1 MNYLSLNFFILFLF
15 SFYLYWNVNNQYRRY
30 ILLISSSIFY
40 SLFSINYLFHL
51 YFIILINYVLIK
63 NIPKYSNRILRIQIL
78 FNLLNLIFFKYF
90 YFVLESLGVIF
101 GLPYLSE
108 KTELNKHLSN
118 LLSIS
123 NFEIV
128 LPATISYYT
137 FQFISLGVDCKNK
150 KLEPPSLF
158 DLSSFI
164 LFFPIMIA
172 GPVTRLVDFKN
183 NFLKQ
188 NITEESMRNGLW
200 LISMGLIKKVILSD
214 SISSIIFP
222 VFAEPDKY
230 SGFSL
235 LLNSYF
241 FAMNLYLDFSGL
253 TDLARGMGILF
264 GYELPANF
272 KAPFF
277 MNGFADFWRRWHLSF
292 SYWIRDYIY
301 IPLGGSRVS
310 EWRNYLNLII
320 TFSLGGLWH
329 GANFNYLFWGIL
341 TGFFISIER
350 FFEIRNLQFNNTKI
364 KKFIYYIFVLHM
376 YIITWN
382 LFFTKNLSDAWFV
395 ISRIVLFSKGF
406 TMPYIETGIYVTILG
421 ILYHLSEEHPDK
433 FYVKEKYKKYLLPIF
448 GLIFVLVIL
457 NSSNRDFFYG
467 KY

>member
-1 MNYLSLNFFILFLF
+1 MIGTIIGIPFLT
-15 SFYLYWNVNNQYRRY
+15 
-30 ILLISSSIFY
+30 
-40 SLFSINYLFHL
+40 
-51 YFIILINYVLIK
+51 
-63 NIPKYSNRILRIQIL
+63 
-78 FNLLNLIFFKYF
+78 
-90 YFVLESLGVIF
+90 
-101 GLPYLSE
+101 E
-108 KTELNKHLSN
+108 KTELNQYFSS

-123 NFEIV
+123 NFEII

-137 FQFISLGVDCKNK
+137 FQFISLGVDCKNSK
-150 KLEPPSLF
+150 MEPPSLF

-172 GPVTRLVDFKN
+172 GPVTRLVDFKQ
-183 NFLKQ
+183 NFS
-188 NITEESMRNGLW
+188 NPSITEDSMRKGLW

-253 TDLARGMGILF
+253 TDLARGMGVLF
-264 GYELPANF
+264 GYELPENF

-292 SYWIRDYIY
+292 SFWIRDYIY

-320 TFSLGGLWH
+320 TFALGGLWH
-329 GANFNYLFWGIL
+329 GANLNYFLWGIL

-350 FFEIRNLQFNNTKI
+350 FFEVRNILFNNTRL
-364 KKFIYYIFVLHM
+364 KKVLYYILVLHM

-395 ISRIVLFSKGF
+395 ISRIILFSKGF
-406 TMPYIETGIYVTILG
+406 TMPYIETGIYVTLLG
-421 ILYHLSEEHPDK
+421 VLFHLSEQYPDK
-433 FYVKEKYKKYLLPIF
+433 FYIKEKYKKYLLPIL
-448 GLIFVLVIL
+448 GTLFVLVIL